1 MAPRANWK
9 GHLRLSLVSCP
20 IALYPATTD
29 REKIRL
35 NLLDKSTGHRIRMQK
50 VDADTGEPVDPGDIV
65 RGYKTAEGYVEITEE
80 DLDAI
85 EIESTRTLDIT
96 RFVPRDEIDDLYN
109 VRPYYVVPDGDAG
122 RQAFAVIREAI
133 RARGMVALGRVV
145 IATREHIVAL
155 EPRGK
160 GLLATL
166 LRYPY
171 EVRDEAEYF
180 DDIPDEPIPQDMIDL
195 ATHIIDT
202 MKGAFEPDSF
212 EDRYETALRELIA
225 RKEAG
230 DTTLPARPKAPTKVV
245 NLMDALR
252 RSVEA
257 QGGPPARKSPP
268 RRSAAKK
275 PRRAGPARR
284 KAS

>member
-9 GHLRLSLVSCP
+9 GYLRLSLVSCP

-35 NLLDKSTGHRIRMQK
+35 NLLDKTTGHRIRMQK
-50 VDADTGEPVDPGDIV
+50 VDADTGDPVDPADIV
-65 RGYKTAEGYVEITEE
+65 RGYKTTEGYVEITDD
-80 DLDAI
+80 DLAGI
-85 EIESTRTLDIT
+85 EIESSRTLDIT
-96 RFVPRDEIDDLYN
+96 RFVARDEIDELYN

-145 IATREHIVAL
+145 ISTREHVIAL

-160 GLLATL
+160 GLMGTL
-166 LRYPY
+166 LRFPY
-171 EVRDEAEYF
+171 EVRDETEYF
-180 DDIPDEPIPQDMIDL
+180 DDIPDEPIPKEMIDL

-202 MKGAFEPDSF
+202 MKGDFRPDEF
-212 EDRYETALRELIA
+212 EDRYETALRELIS
-225 RKEAG
+225 RKETGETMAP
-230 DTTLPARPKAPTKVV
+230 TRPKAPSKVV

-252 RSVEA
+252 RSIEA
-257 QGGPPARKSPP
+257 QGGTERKALARRP
-268 RRSAAKK
+268 AAKK
-275 PRRAGPARR
+275 SRPRASHGRK